1 METIALMIGYA
12 ILGILALSIILFA
25 LAVGWFAITEAKG
38 VVYARKWRKRKLKQ
52 MKLETAHDCANY
64 LLRWNLHKD
73 TTIYEASD
81 YFYNK
86 LRKK

>member
-52 MKLETAHDCANY
+52 MKLETAYDCANY
-64 LLRWNLHKD
+64 LLRWKLHKD